1 MTTVIYAEGTVIA
14 GGEREIRIYIK
25 RRFYDKL
32 RPLIGREVRLIM
44 LVEEDEGI
52 QNANH

>member
-32 RPLIGREVRLIM
+32 RPLIGREVRILL
-44 LVEEDEGI
+44 LVDSDEG
-52 QNANH
+52 A